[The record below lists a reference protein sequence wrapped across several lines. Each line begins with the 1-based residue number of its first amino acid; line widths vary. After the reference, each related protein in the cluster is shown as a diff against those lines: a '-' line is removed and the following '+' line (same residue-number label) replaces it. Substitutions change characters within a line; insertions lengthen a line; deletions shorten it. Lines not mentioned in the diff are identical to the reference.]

1 MTNEIDNFNVAEDI
15 FRGVGVQITLP
26 DEETFLKIK
35 ETLTRIGV
43 SSRKE
48 KKLYQ
53 SCHILHKRGRYAIVH
68 FKEMFILDH
77 KETTFSED
85 DKARRNKIVTL
96 LADWGLLNVN
106 NPEQIKSPVAEIS
119 KIKVIPFKEKK
130 EWALVEKYRIGSK

>member
-96 LADWGLLNVN
+96 LADWGLLKVN

>member
-1 MTNEIDNFNVAEDI
+1 MTNEPNFNVVDDL
-15 FRGVGVQITLP
+15 FRGVGVEISLP

-77 KETTFSED
+77 KETTFSEE

-96 LADWGLLNVN
+96 LADWGLLKVN
-106 NPEQIKSPVAEIS
+106 NVEQIKAPLAEIS

-130 EWALVEKYRIGSK
+130 EWTLVEKYRIGSK

>member
-130 EWALVEKYRIGSK
+130 EWTLVEKYRIGSK